1 MTGPSPSSVT
11 TTEPTPSGGWH
22 AGGVHVS
29 PSDAPRVPRHVS
41 SLRAKLLIAL
51 AGDPTGMAPYVRAIA
66 DGDDAGYFVENGP
79 AWTVHAG
86 MGTLVAGIR
95 ALLLQALHPG
105 ALAGVHD
112 WSRYREDPIGRL
124 TGTVRWVITLTYGS
138 KTQADQETARVGRFH
153 QRVKGTYRGG
163 DGTERTYTAEQT
175 DLVRWVHLAFTDA
188 FLASHEAYGGTIP
201 GGPDA
206 YVADWATAG
215 RLMRVVDPP
224 TTRAALRA
232 ELDGFVERGALR
244 RDERVDD
251 VVRFLRRPP
260 FRGTMGLAYRV
271 LFAAA
276 VATIPPHLRR
286 LLGVR
291 RWPLPVVTATRLIL
305 KTTERALG
313 SGPRAQDMAR
323 LRLRRLAE
331 QR

>member
-1 MTGPSPSSVT
+1 M
-11 TTEPTPSGGWH
+11 
-22 AGGVHVS
+22 HVS
-29 PSDAPRVPRHVS
+29 PSDDAPRIPRRVG
-41 SLRAKLLIAL
+41 SLRAKLLTAL

-66 DGDDAGYFVENGP
+66 DGDDAGYFVEDGP

-138 KTQADQETARVGRFH
+138 KTQADAETARVGRFH
-153 QRVKGTYRGG
+153 QRVKGTYRAG
-163 DGTERTYTAEQT
+163 DGAERTYTAEQQ

-188 FLASHEAYGGTIP
+188 FLASHEAYGGPIP
-201 GGPDA
+201 GGSDA

-224 TTRAALRA
+224 ATRAELRA
-232 ELDGFVERGALR
+232 ELDGFVERGELR

-251 VVRFLRRPP
+251 VVRFLKKPP
-260 FRGTMGLAYRV
+260 FRGLMGIAYRV

-291 RWPLPVVTATRLIL
+291 RTPLPVVSVTRLIL
-305 KTTERALG
+305 ATTERALG
-313 SGPRAQDMAR
+313 AGPRAQDMAR
-323 LRLRRLAE
+323 QRLRRLGL
-331 QR
+331 

>member
-1 MTGPSPSSVT
+1 MTDATYPSAP
-11 TTEPTPSGGWH
+11 GWIQ
-22 AGGVHVS
+22 
-29 PSDAPRVPRHVS
+29 
-41 SLRAKLLIAL
+41 SLRGKILVAL

-66 DGDDAGYFVENGP
+66 DGDDAGYFAENGP

-138 KTQADQETARVGRFH
+138 RTQADAETRRVGRFH
-153 QRVKGTYRGG
+153 QRVKGEYRAG
-163 DGTERTYTAEQT
+163 DGSERTYTAEAA

-188 FLASHEAYGGTIP
+188 FLAGHEVSRQPIP
-201 GGPDA
+201 GGADA

-224 TTRAALRA
+224 LTRDALRA
-232 ELDGFVERGALR
+232 EIDGFFERGELR
-244 RDERVDD
+244 GDERVAD
-251 VVRFLRRPP
+251 VVRFLRKPP
-260 FRGTMGLAYRV
+260 FPGLMGVSYRV

-276 VATIPPHLRR
+276 VATIPRR
-286 LLGVR
+286 YRKMLGVR
-291 RWPLPVVTATRLIL
+291 RWPLPVLAVTRLVLRI
-305 KTTERALG
+305 TERALG

-323 LRLRRLAE
+323 VRLRRLERETPEAA
-331 QR
+331 

>member
-1 MTGPSPSSVT
+1 MTSSPPVL
-11 TTEPTPSGGWH
+11 
-22 AGGVHVS
+22 
-29 PSDAPRVPRHVS
+29 APVAR
-41 SLRAKLLIAL
+41 LRAKLLTAL

-66 DGDDAGYFVENGP
+66 EGDDGGYFVENGP

-138 KTQADQETARVGRFH
+138 KTQADAETARVGRFH
-153 QRVKGTYRGG
+153 QRVRGAYVGG
-163 DGTERTYTAEQT
+163 DGTERTYTAEDG

-188 FLASHEAYGGTIP
+188 FLRSHQAFGGPIP
-201 GGPDA
+201 GGADA

-215 RLMRVVDPP
+215 RLMRIPDPP
-224 TTRAALRA
+224 LTEAALRA
-232 ELDGFVERGALR
+232 ELEGFLDRGELL

-251 VVRFLRRPP
+251 VVRFLRKPP
-260 FRGTMGLAYRV
+260 FTGMMGLAYRV

-276 VATIPPHLRR
+276 VSTFPPRLRR

-291 RWPLPVVTATRLIL
+291 RSVLPVKTATRLIL
-305 KTTERALG
+305 RVTERALG

-323 LRLRRLAE
+323 LRLRRLGL
-331 QR
+331 

>member
-1 MTGPSPSSVT
+1 MTSPPPV
-11 TTEPTPSGGWH
+11 P
-22 AGGVHVS
+22 
-29 PSDAPRVPRHVS
+29 APVAR
-41 SLRAKLLIAL
+41 LRAKLLTAL

-66 DGDDAGYFVENGP
+66 DGDDGGYFAENGP

-138 KTQADQETARVGRFH
+138 KTQADAETARVGRFH
-153 QRVKGTYRGG
+153 RRVHGEYRSG
-163 DGTERTYTAEQT
+163 DGSTRTYTAEDG

-188 FLASHEAYGGTIP
+188 FLRSHQAYGGTIP

-215 RLMRVVDPP
+215 RLMRIPDPP
-224 TTRAALRA
+224 TSETALRA
-232 ELDGFVERGALR
+232 ELDGFLDRGELR
-244 RDERVDD
+244 RDARVDE

-260 FRGTMGLAYRV
+260 FTGLMGVAYRV

-276 VATIPPHLRR
+276 VATFPPRLRR
-286 LLGVR
+286 MLGVR
-291 RWPLPVVTATRLIL
+291 RSWLPVKTATRVIL
-305 KTTERALG
+305 RITERALG

-323 LRLRRLAE
+323 LRLRRLGL
-331 QR
+331 

>member
-1 MTGPSPSSVT
+1 MTSPR
-11 TTEPTPSGGWH
+11 P
-22 AGGVHVS
+22 
-29 PSDAPRVPRHVS
+29 VPRHVAR
-41 SLRAKLLIAL
+41 LRERLLTAL

-66 DGDDAGYFVENGP
+66 EGDDAGYFVENGP

-138 KTQADQETARVGRFH
+138 TTQADAETARVGRFH
-153 QRVKGTYRGG
+153 RRVQG
-163 DGTERTYTAEQT
+163 TYTAGDGGERSYT
-175 DLVRWVHLAFTDA
+175 AEDGDLVRWVHLAFTDA
-188 FLASHEAYGGTIP
+188 FLSSHQAYGGRIP

-215 RLMRVVDPP
+215 RLMRVENPP
-224 TTRAALRA
+224 LTEAALRA
-232 ELDGFVERGALR
+232 ELDGFLDRGELR

-251 VVRFLRRPP
+251 VVRFLRKPP
-260 FRGTMGLAYRV
+260 FPGVMGVAYRV

-276 VATIPPHLRR
+276 VATIPPRMRR
-286 LLGVR
+286 MLGVR
-291 RWPLPVVTATRLIL
+291 RSWLPVKTATRLIL
-305 KTTERALG
+305 RATERALG

-323 LRLRRLAE
+323 ERLRRLGL
-331 QR
+331 

>member
-1 MTGPSPSSVT
+1 MTSSPPV
-11 TTEPTPSGGWH
+11 P
-22 AGGVHVS
+22 
-29 PSDAPRVPRHVS
+29 APVAR
-41 SLRAKLLIAL
+41 LRAKLLTAL
-51 AGDPTGMAPYVRAIA
+51 AGDPTGMAPYVQAIA
-66 DGDDAGYFVENGP
+66 EGDDGGYFVENGP

-138 KTQADQETARVGRFH
+138 KTQADAETARVGRFH
-153 QRVKGTYRGG
+153 QRVRGAYVGG
-163 DGTERTYTAEQT
+163 DGAERTYTAEDG
-175 DLVRWVHLAFTDA
+175 DLVRWVHIAFTDA
-188 FLASHEAYGGTIP
+188 FLRSHQAYGGPIP
-201 GGPDA
+201 GGADA

-215 RLMRVVDPP
+215 RLMRIPDPP
-224 TTRAALRA
+224 LTEAALRA
-232 ELDGFVERGALR
+232 ELEGFLDRGELR

-251 VVRFLRRPP
+251 VVRFLRKPP
-260 FRGTMGLAYRV
+260 FTGMMGLAYRV

-276 VATIPPHLRR
+276 VATFPPRLRR

-291 RWPLPVVTATRLIL
+291 RSVLPVKTATRLIL
-305 KTTERALG
+305 RVTERALG

-323 LRLRRLAE
+323 LRLRRLGL
-331 QR
+331 

>member
-1 MTGPSPSSVT
+1 MTSAPDPAPSFL
-11 TTEPTPSGGWH
+11 
-22 AGGVHVS
+22 
-29 PSDAPRVPRHVS
+29 
-41 SLRAKLLIAL
+41 LRIRARLLTAL

-66 DGDDAGYFVENGP
+66 EGDDGGHFAEDGP

-112 WSRYREDPIGRL
+112 WSRYREEPIARL

-138 KTQADQETARVGRFH
+138 RAQADAETARVGRYH
-153 QRVKGTYRGG
+153 GRVRGEYVAG
-163 DGTERTYTAEQT
+163 DGAARAYSADAP

-188 FLASHEAYGGTIP
+188 FLRSHEAYGGAIP

-215 RLMRVVDPP
+215 RLMRVTDPP
-224 TTRAALRA
+224 VTEAALRA
-232 ELDGFVERGALR
+232 EIDGFFDRGELR

-251 VVRFLRRPP
+251 VVRFLRKPP
-260 FRGTMGLAYRV
+260 FTGLMGVAYRV

-276 VATIPPHLRR
+276 VATLPPRTRRMLGLRR
-286 LLGVR
+286 S
-291 RWPLPVVTATRLIL
+291 WLPVRTATRVIL
-305 KTTERALG
+305 RVAERALG

-323 LRLRRLAE
+323 LRLRRLGL
-331 QR
+331 

>member
-1 MTGPSPSSVT
+1 MTSSPPV
-11 TTEPTPSGGWH
+11 P
-22 AGGVHVS
+22 
-29 PSDAPRVPRHVS
+29 APIAR
-41 SLRAKLLIAL
+41 LRAKLLTAL

-66 DGDDAGYFVENGP
+66 EGEDGGYFVENGP

-138 KTQADQETARVGRFH
+138 RTQADAETARVGRFH
-153 QRVKGTYRGG
+153 QRVRGTYVSG
-163 DGTERTYTAEQT
+163 DGDARGYTAEDR
-175 DLVRWVHLAFTDA
+175 DLVRWVHIAFTDA
-188 FLASHEAYGGTIP
+188 FLRSHQAYGGPIP
-201 GGPDA
+201 GGADA

-215 RLMRVVDPP
+215 RLMRLPDPP
-224 TTRAALRA
+224 LTEAALRA
-232 ELDGFVERGALR
+232 ELEGFLDRGELR

-251 VVRFLRRPP
+251 VVRFLRKPP
-260 FRGTMGLAYRV
+260 FTGLMGVAYRV

-276 VATIPPHLRR
+276 VATFPPRVR
-286 LLGVR
+286 KMLGVR
-291 RWPLPVVTATRLIL
+291 RSWLPVKTTTRLIL
-305 KTTERALG
+305 RITERALG

-323 LRLRRLAE
+323 LRLRRLGL
-331 QR
+331 

>member
-1 MTGPSPSSVT
+1 MTSSPPV
-11 TTEPTPSGGWH
+11 P
-22 AGGVHVS
+22 
-29 PSDAPRVPRHVS
+29 APVAR
-41 SLRAKLLIAL
+41 LRAKLLTAL

-66 DGDDAGYFVENGP
+66 EGDDAGYFVENGP

-138 KTQADQETARVGRFH
+138 KSQADAETARVGRFH
-153 QRVKGTYRGG
+153 QRVQGAYVAG
-163 DGTERTYTAEQT
+163 DGGERRYTAEDH
-175 DLVRWVHLAFTDA
+175 DLVRWVHIAFTDA
-188 FLASHEAYGGTIP
+188 FLRSHQAYGGTIP

-215 RLMRVVDPP
+215 RLMRIPDPP
-224 TTRAALRA
+224 RTEAALRA
-232 ELDGFVERGALR
+232 ELEGFLDRGELR

-251 VVRFLRRPP
+251 VVRFLRKPP
-260 FRGTMGLAYRV
+260 FTGLMGVAYRV

-276 VATIPPHLRR
+276 VATFPPRLRK

-291 RWPLPVVTATRLIL
+291 RSWLPVKTTTRLIL
-305 KTTERALG
+305 RITERALG

-323 LRLRRLAE
+323 LRLRRLGL
-331 QR
+331 

>member
-1 MTGPSPSSVT
+1 
-11 TTEPTPSGGWH
+11 
-22 AGGVHVS
+22 
-29 PSDAPRVPRHVS
+29 
-41 SLRAKLLIAL
+41 
-51 AGDPTGMAPYVRAIA
+51 MAPYVRAIA
-66 DGDDAGYFVENGP
+66 EGDDAGYFVENGP

-112 WSRYREDPIGRL
+112 FSRYREDPIGRL

-138 KTQADQETARVGRFH
+138 TTQADAETARVGRFH
-153 QRVKGTYRGG
+153 RRVQGTYVAG
-163 DGTERTYTAEQT
+163 DGGERGYTAEDR

-188 FLASHEAYGGTIP
+188 FLSSHQAYGGTIP

-215 RLMRVVDPP
+215 RLMRIPDPP
-224 TTRAALRA
+224 LTEAALRG
-232 ELDGFVERGALR
+232 ELDGFLDRGELR

-251 VVRFLRRPP
+251 VVRFLRKPP
-260 FRGTMGLAYRV
+260 FTGLMGVAYRV

-276 VATIPPHLRR
+276 VATFPRR
-286 LLGVR
+286 FRKLLGVR
-291 RWPLPVVTATRLIL
+291 RSWLPVKTATRLIL
-305 KTTERALG
+305 RITERALG

-323 LRLRRLAE
+323 LRLRRLGL
-331 QR
+331 